1 MTTYVLMVFMFTGPI
16 ISDYSNAVASAYFNS
31 KEACEIAKKEIES
44 LGSMKNNIKAKCF
57 KK

>member
-1 MTTYVLMVFMFTGPI
+1 MTTYVLIVLMLTGPI
-16 ISDYSNAVASAYFNS
+16 TSDYSNAVTSAYFNS

-44 LGSMKNNIKAKCF
+44 LGSMKNHIKAKCF